1 MYNLLLNNI
10 NKFLRFYYYDDYFN
24 DKKSLKNFKFIFI
37 KLEYFLYLRFY
48 LIYLFFHYLKEK
60 NVIFYSFLLNSQ
72 YVSGEISKTNFNYY
86 KIKSELNTEFL
97 EKFTI
102 YFFDYMLFNN
112 IYFNNNMKFSNK
124 LLIISSIFLFQ
135 VGIIIQSLFQKRLYY
150 IKNNKS
156 LNDNFNFLFLL
167 PGFENIINVF
177 EKTKFMNYKN
187 FYIFLNLILFLLY

>member
-1 MYNLLLNNI
+1 MYNLLLSNI

-150 IKNNKS
+150 IRNNKS